1 MKCVCLL
8 LLASKLIGAG
18 LSVIGLAGSGVG
30 IGLVFASYIKSMARN
45 PSLKGELF
53 SALILGFA
61 IVEATA
67 LFCLL
72 MAFIILF
79 AF

>member
-1 MKCVCLL
+1 VLIV
-8 LLASKLIGAG
+8 AAKLIGAG
-18 LSVIGLAGSGVG
+18 LSTIGVLGAGVG
-30 IGLVFASYIKSMARN
+30 IGLVFAGYLIAMSRH
-45 PSLKGELF
+45 PGLKNDLF

-61 IVEATA
+61 LVEATA

-72 MAFIILF
+72 MAFLLLF